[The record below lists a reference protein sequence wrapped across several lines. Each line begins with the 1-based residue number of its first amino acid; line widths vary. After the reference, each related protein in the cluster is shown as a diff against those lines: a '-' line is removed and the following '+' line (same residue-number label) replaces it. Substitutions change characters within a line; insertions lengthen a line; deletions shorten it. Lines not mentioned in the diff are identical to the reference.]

1 MDDDAPGGKRRKL
14 DEIPREFA
22 GEGKLTD
29 EQIAKPEDR
38 AGGHNKMSEK
48 RGGHIFPPDKPLK
61 IQNKATHRFTKH
73 FYFKIYANDWQR
85 IQASDTTQ
93 DVIGFMS
100 WIPWQALCM
109 YLSPSEYMR
118 LVRDSSYAK
127 IKSADFQL
135 EFKAVRTPFDTNSTD
150 AAEANGNLQFEIQR
164 WDGLEMMLPFETL
177 DVGLGASPTLNRYK
191 TYAELIERL
200 YGGTAFSAAPSGT
213 NTWPA
218 TMRERGLTYRPLWR
232 FNRAGDQATAFGPLY
247 RDVNAVI
254 SALPIGEY
262 VTERLNTN
270 QVKMGEGYCFCKSY
284 KPKNGIIAAASSAFS
299 AKHQA
304 VSGVNTRINTKTRMR
319 DEANNLAPTSVDSPQ
334 YGALWPVLNT
344 TATVPATYISESM
357 VPRVNQKLSF
367 GGFNA
372 CPIGGQ
378 NRYCAATQC
387 QDDATSL
394 AYFGDN
400 NPGTP
405 NPTNFA
411 LWNTSDPSTF
421 KQQQVISA
429 DATALT
435 TDNFGYGYNNAMAW
449 YQLAD
454 LENYA
459 QFTSNQDPPI
469 HHMPSMM
476 LGAVPKT
483 NKDNTIVNATLEFE
497 CTTSIEIE
505 TQYVDPTYFNCS
517 FVGVPDGTYT
527 TGYMDPASFPNG
539 GSGDTKLFG
548 GKWMHNEIDVVLRD
562 PKYWVHNY
570 GRAGK
575 PLFADLPADVPTI

>member
-1 MDDDAPGGKRRKL
+1 MGDDAAGGKRRKL

-177 DVGLGASPTLNRYK
+177 DVGLGSTPALNRYK

-200 YGGTAFSAAPSGT
+200 YGGTAFSGAPAGT
-213 NTWPA
+213 STWPA

-232 FNRAGDQATAFGPLY
+232 FNRAGDQGTAFGPLY

-304 VSGVNTRINTKTRMR
+304 VSGVNTRINMKTRMR
-319 DEANNLAPTSVDSPQ
+319 DEANNQAPTSVDSPQ
-334 YGALWPVLNT
+334 YGALWPVLTGNNVKATWISDKMQSWNHHGIQAT
-344 TATVPATYISESM
+344 TGA
-357 VPRVNQKLSF
+357 
-367 GGFNA
+367 
-372 CPIGGQ
+372 PIVQ
-378 NRYCAATQC
+378 LAATNAV
-387 QDDATSL
+387 DPTVYPL
-394 AYFGDN
+394 LYFGTN
-400 NPGTP
+400 NGEPSQ
-405 NPTNFA
+405 TNFA
-411 LWNTSDPSTF
+411 LWKTDDPNTHAEND
-421 KQQQVISA
+421 VLA
-429 DATALT
+429 DAAIT
-435 TDNFGYGYNNAMAW
+435 TDNVGYGYNNAMAW

-517 FVGVPDGTYT
+517 YIGVPDGTYPV
-527 TGYMDPASFPNG
+527 GYMDPASFPNG
-539 GSGDTKLFG
+539 GTGDTKLFG

-575 PLFADLPADVPTI
+575 PLFADLPANVPTI